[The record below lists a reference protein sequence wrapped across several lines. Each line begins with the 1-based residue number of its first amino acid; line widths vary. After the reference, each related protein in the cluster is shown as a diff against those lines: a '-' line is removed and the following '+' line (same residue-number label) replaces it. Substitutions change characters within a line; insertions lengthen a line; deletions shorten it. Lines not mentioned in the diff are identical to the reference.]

1 MNDSNNK
8 LSKSENLGDKIVYT
22 NWIEPEITLEEKIRN
37 RENLFKLFLWSLI
50 SLCAIV
56 LSIVFIYNMLIG
68 NIKFDFT
75 DLRFTD
81 LLSLIMAIFAIF
93 LAIAFYLKATETSNV
108 FYNNTYEFT
117 NHTSELLGRIE
128 AGFEERLKQIDKGQS
143 DLIGRVD
150 KLPPYF
156 TPVSTKDEIME
167 ENKKLHK
174 ENEERQK
181 MIADLINQTAL
192 QEHDKETIKRQ
203 LYEKDKS
210 IEHMNKELGRL
221 RQLERLEQIE
231 QHHDPAVI
239 EGMKEYLIGKI
250 GNKISESMSIEEV
263 RKTFEYQMRNLH
275 PSFIRDMR
283 KYGLLSSSGKL
294 TRDGVKFIDQ
304 AFPRSIELPEN

>member
-1 MNDSNNK
+1 MI
-8 LSKSENLGDKIVYT
+8 L
-22 NWIEPEITLEEKIRN
+22 LEE
-37 RENLFKLFLWSLI
+37 
-50 SLCAIV
+50 
-56 LSIVFIYNMLIG
+56 
-68 NIKFDFT
+68 
-75 DLRFTD
+75 
-81 LLSLIMAIFAIF
+81 
-93 LAIAFYLKATETSNV
+93 
-108 FYNNTYEFT
+108 
-117 NHTSELLGRIE
+117 
-128 AGFEERLKQIDKGQS
+128 
-143 DLIGRVD
+143 VD
-150 KLPPYF
+150 KLPSYF